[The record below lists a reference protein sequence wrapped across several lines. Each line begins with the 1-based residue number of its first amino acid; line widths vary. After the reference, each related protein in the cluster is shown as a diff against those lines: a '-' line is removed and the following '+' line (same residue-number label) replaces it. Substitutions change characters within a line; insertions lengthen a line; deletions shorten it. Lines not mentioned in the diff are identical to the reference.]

1 MTARAEARTVV
12 CAEAVLQ
19 WVLRVARVTEAGM
32 RVAIWMVERAA
43 VAAPEERVVRARS
56 TRCSRRRPRT
66 HCTWCAT
73 DCCWP
78 STRCHTGE
86 AKALAEARAAR
97 AMRAARVAPQAVQG
111 AGWVMGGSVG
121 PMATVNRVA
130 VATEGAVTAVAA
142 GVAMGGAARVVGL
155 REVVM
160 WAMAMPV
167 AVIKVTA
174 SRAWVVLAEAA
185 LMGAAERAGVMQVV
199 GVPTDSVVEQPV
211 AAAVTMVGLSAAVS
225 SAAGQGQEAQPVE
238 VQVATRA
245 LVDQAVL
252 LVQGGGR

>member
-1 MTARAEARTVV
+1 MPGQSRATPHNHAIYHACIERASTVDLTSRKDDYCRAGCTLGETRLDTHIDLKQLALQSVCISSTRQEARGRRRQMTARAEARTVV

-97 AMRAARVAPQAVQG
+97 AMRAARVAPQA
-111 AGWVMGGSVG
+111 
-121 PMATVNRVA
+121 
-130 VATEGAVTAVAA
+130 
-142 GVAMGGAARVVGL
+142 
-155 REVVM
+155 
-160 WAMAMPV
+160 
-167 AVIKVTA
+167 
-174 SRAWVVLAEAA
+174 
-185 LMGAAERAGVMQVV
+185 
-199 GVPTDSVVEQPV
+199 
-211 AAAVTMVGLSAAVS
+211 
-225 SAAGQGQEAQPVE
+225 
-238 VQVATRA
+238 
-245 LVDQAVL
+245 
-252 LVQGGGR
+252 